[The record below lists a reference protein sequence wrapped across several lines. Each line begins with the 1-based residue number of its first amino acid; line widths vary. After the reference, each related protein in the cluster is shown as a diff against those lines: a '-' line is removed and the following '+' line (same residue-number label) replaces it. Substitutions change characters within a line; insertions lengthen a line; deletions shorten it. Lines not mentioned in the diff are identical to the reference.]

1 MKSLFTKLVLFSQA
15 GRGGQAAELWS
26 TIPSTEAK
34 KIQSAVQLPAEKPWQ
49 QSAAA
54 ASPSRF
60 RDALLT
66 GSDELPRQRRN
77 KNSINQ
83 SPGNSNML
91 KYEPGWTYSWGGAA
105 TETQAPSIR
114 ARDTPSIFTWLP
126 VRVFPLTGLWLW
138 RGRGGYSD
146 GQMLAMAGKQTHLHL
161 HTHPDSRDTDV
172 KPTQRS
178 S

>member
-66 GSDELPRQRRN
+66 GSDELPRRRRN
-77 KNSINQ
+77 KNGINQ

-91 KYEPGWTYSWGGAA
+91 KHEPGWTYSWGGAG
-105 TETQAPSIR
+105 TETQAHPSEPETRR
-114 ARDTPSIFTWLP
+114 ASLHGFLSGFSLSPDCDYEEDEMVT
-126 VRVFPLTGLWLW
+126 
-138 RGRGGYSD
+138 
-146 GQMLAMAGKQTHLHL
+146 QM
-161 HTHPDSRDTDV
+161 DRC
-172 KPTQRS
+172 
-178 S
+178 